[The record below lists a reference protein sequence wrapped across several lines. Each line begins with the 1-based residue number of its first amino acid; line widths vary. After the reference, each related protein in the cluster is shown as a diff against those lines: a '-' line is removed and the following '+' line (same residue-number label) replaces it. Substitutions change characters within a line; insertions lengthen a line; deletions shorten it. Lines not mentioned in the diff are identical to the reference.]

1 MVEEVVDVLEVVVQ
15 GSSVAWR
22 KLSKPE
28 DKIIPDTGVIINR
41 EAGVAAVVHGGQLE
55 FLIWIRK
62 KKNQLGVDEGRGNE
76 GLGWD
81 GYDDDGE
88 LAASVEVVDM
98 TL

>member
-41 EAGVAAVVHGGQLE
+41 EAGVAAVVHGG
-55 FLIWIRK
+55 
-62 KKNQLGVDEGRGNE
+62 
-76 GLGWD
+76 
-81 GYDDDGE
+81 
-88 LAASVEVVDM
+88 
-98 TL
+98 